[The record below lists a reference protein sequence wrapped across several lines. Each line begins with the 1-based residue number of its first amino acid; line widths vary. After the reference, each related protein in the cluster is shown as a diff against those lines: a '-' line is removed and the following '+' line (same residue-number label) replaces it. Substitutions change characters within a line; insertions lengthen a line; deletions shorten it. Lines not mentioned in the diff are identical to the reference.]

1 MKIVLLAALTGALLL
16 PSCQTTQQH
25 LKPGMTRTA
34 VAFSY
39 SDMSTPAPVGDST
52 NLTVEGAYGT
62 FYQADQEI
70 GFKVNYSKNETELTG
85 STDQWM
91 LAMYGRYYLATQ
103 EALLPWVEL
112 DLGWADATA
121 GSGFAWSAGVGI
133 TQFVTEGG
141 AIEASIDYQD
151 ITGDADTSG
160 FRALIG
166 YAIFF

>member
-1 MKIVLLAALTGALLL
+1 MKIVLLAALTGAMLL

-39 SDMSTPAPVGDST
+39 ADMSTPAGDST
-52 NLTVEGAYGT
+52 DLTVEGAYGT
-62 FYQADQEI
+62 FYQADQEV
-70 GFKVNYSKNETELTG
+70 GFKVNYSDSELAG
-85 STDQWM
+85 ASTDQWV

-103 EALLPWVEL
+103 EALLPWFEI

-121 GSGFAWSAGVGI
+121 GSGFAWGGGVGI